1 MEENTDIEALRAEVA
16 ELRAQ
21 AAEQAEKIARYEGA
35 GSGEI
40 LAAIER
46 IEQRLA
52 PPMSKDEQ
60 KIQRLMQRGYT
71 REQAEKAT
79 AESNAWW
86 KRKKKNNC
94 KNV

>member
-1 MEENTDIEALRAEVA
+1 MEENEIDVNALRAEVA

-40 LAAIER
+40 LASLER
-46 IEQRLA
+46 IEQRLM

-60 KIQRLMQRGYT
+60 KIQRLIQRGYT
-71 REQAEKAT
+71 REQAEKTT
-79 AESNAWW
+79 AEANAWW
-86 KRKKKNNC
+86 NKKKKRENW
-94 KNV
+94 